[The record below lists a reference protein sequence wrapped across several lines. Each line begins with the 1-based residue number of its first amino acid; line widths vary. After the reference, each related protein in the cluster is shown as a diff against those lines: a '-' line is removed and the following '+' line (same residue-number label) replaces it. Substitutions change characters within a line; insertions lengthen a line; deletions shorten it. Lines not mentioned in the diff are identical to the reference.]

1 MDVLIHL
8 FVGLHIIGIASLLGG
23 FLTQM
28 KAMGKGTARF
38 VPAMLHGA
46 LTMLVTGVVLVG
58 LNQADGNTVD
68 NIKIGVKL
76 ALLIVILGLVYVK
89 RRREGGQ
96 GPVRSRRPPDHRE
109 HLHRGALDL
118 SPHGP
123 RDPGQASVRDL
134 NVPIRV
140 ASHTATAIHTS
151 TCPGPLSQGTSAAAP
166 TDSAAAAVIPSGKT
180 VDQRRTS

>member
-28 KAMGKGTARF
+28 KAMGEGTARF
-38 VPAMLHGA
+38 SPAMLHGA

-58 LNQADGNTVD
+58 LNQAQDYSVD

-89 RRREGGQ
+89 RDEEKADKGLFGLV
-96 GPVRSRRPPDHRE
+96 GLLTVT
-109 HLHRGALDL
+109 
-118 SPHGP
+118 
-123 RDPGQASVRDL
+123 
-134 NVPIRV
+134 NVFI
-140 ASHTATAIHTS
+140 
-151 TCPGPLSQGTSAAAP
+151 
-166 TDSAAAAVIPSGKT
+166 AVLWT
-180 VDQRRTS
+180 